1 MIKLADPAAVHNAW
15 AVSTSNN
22 LEPQGITATFGAEVS
37 GNFDQAGNVLNGVS
51 LEQTLGM

>member
-22 LEPQGITATFGAEVS
+22 LEPQGITSTFDAQVTD
-37 GNFDQAGNVLNGVS
+37 NFDQVGNILNPS
-51 LEQTLGM
+51 ELGM

>member
-22 LEPQGITATFGAEVS
+22 LEPQGITNIFGAEVS
-37 GNFDQAGNVLNGVS
+37 DNFDQAGNVLS
-51 LEQTLGM
+51 TSELGM